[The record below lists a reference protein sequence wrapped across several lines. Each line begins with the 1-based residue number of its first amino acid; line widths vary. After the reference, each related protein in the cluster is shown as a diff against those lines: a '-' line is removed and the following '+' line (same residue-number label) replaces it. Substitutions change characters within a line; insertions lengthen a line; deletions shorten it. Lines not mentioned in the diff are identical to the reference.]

1 MPRALPVV
9 LLLLLAPF
17 SSAQDGAGAGSG
29 KSLRDLKEDLKHF
42 DTKVRLAAVD
52 SLRALG
58 GPEAAQALLPV
69 LEDADWEVRIRALS
83 ALGALK
89 APDTLEA
96 LARQAVEGEILLV
109 REAAVAA
116 LRALDQPDTARRL
129 LKGAGKAKDE
139 MVKVH
144 AIEAAGALARE
155 SDYDA
160 LVPYLLDRETK
171 VRAAAA
177 RALGKT
183 KSPAALAYLLKV
195 LREKEVRVQAGVI
208 EALGEIGGPEALG
221 GLRDALLAAE
231 DPYFIERI
239 TRALRV
245 MDPAATV
252 RWLGEQAAAEKKA
265 DRRAR
270 FVRVLAHLGHP
281 PAGPA
286 LVALLGD
293 PDAVVRAWAAKG
305 VGLTACAEGAERLA
319 ALVEGD
325 PDATVRRM
333 ALESLAWLTKD
344 KAARIAALVKALGNT
359 VPEIR
364 IRACVLLARDGGIE
378 AIPPLARLVDAPDWF
393 ESTAALIAIGRLGHV
408 GEVEIVAKRRA
419 DPDWR
424 VRAAVLEAL
433 GQLRHMDVVPYLIEG
448 LSDRDPIASS
458 AALKNLQILSQSSK
472 GPDVEEWKRWYA
484 ENKGKLDITKRGFH
498 EEVPDDYYAKTKYL
512 IEILNKAQIVCVLG
526 KYDHAETVLEHLSIR
541 TTVIRPQ
548 EILSIGLNP
557 KQLLLINCEGS
568 IGKKEAID
576 ALQWFVHVGGFLMTT
591 DWALQN
597 AVVRAFP
604 GYIDREESAKTGNDV
619 VEIEAADPSHPLLRG
634 VFDRTTR
641 LMWWLEVIAYPMKV
655 IDPFRTDILV
665 DSLQMLERRYGS
677 STLATVFDYGHG
689 KVEHCVSHFYL
700 QEEGL
705 TSRTTA
711 KDRKIFAADH
721 LGLSLDQIRTLEAR
735 GFFDGAI
742 TEAMTKEIAE
752 DYSMFKLIVNFVV
765 EKRRQVEQD

>member
-1 MPRALPVV
+1 P
-9 LLLLLAPF
+9 
-17 SSAQDGAGAGSG
+17 
-29 KSLRDLKEDLKHF
+29 KSLKDLKEELKHF
-42 DTKVRLAAVD
+42 DYKVRLAAVD
-52 SLRALG
+52 RIRALAT
-58 GPEAAQALLPV
+58 PEAAQALLPV
-69 LEDADWEVRIRALS
+69 LEDGDWEVRIRALA

-89 APDTLEA
+89 APETVEA

-155 SDYDA
+155 SDFDA
-160 LVPYLLDRETK
+160 FVPYLLDRETK

-177 RALGKT
+177 RALGKI
-183 KSPAALAYLLKV
+183 AYLLKV

-231 DPYFIERI
+231 DPYFFERI
-239 TRALRV
+239 TRALRA
-245 MDPAATV
+245 MDPAVSVA
-252 RWLGEQAAAEKKA
+252 WLGEQVAAEKKA

-270 FVRVLAHLGHP
+270 FARVLAHLGHP
-281 PAGPA
+281 AAGAPLA
-286 LVALLGD
+286 ALLAD

-305 VGLTACAEGAERLA
+305 VGLTAHAEGAERLA

-325 PDATVRRM
+325 PDATVRRV
-333 ALESLAWLTKD
+333 ALESLAWLAKD
-344 KAARIAALVKALGNT
+344 KAARVAALVKALGNT

-364 IRACVLLARDGGIE
+364 IRACVLLARDGSIE
-378 AIPPLARLVDAPDWF
+378 AIPALAKLADAADWF

-448 LSDRDPIASS
+448 LTDRDPIAAS

-472 GPDVEEWKRWYA
+472 GPDVEEWKRWYE
-484 ENKGKLDITKRGFH
+484 ENKGKLDITKKGFH

-548 EILSIGLNP
+548 EILTIGLNP

-568 IGKKEAID
+568 IGRKEAID

-619 VEIEAADPSHPLLRG
+619 VEIEAADPAHPLLRG
-634 VFDRTTR
+634 VFDKTTR